1 MDRSTLTAL
10 ALVVLTGHAVAADE
24 RDLEN
29 RMKGQV
35 QANTGGKVRPDAISK
50 TPVPGVFEVRAGLDI
65 FYVDATGQYAFVE
78 GHLLDL
84 KANRDLTRERLEA
97 AARIDFASLPLD
109 LALKTVR
116 GNGKRRLAVFE
127 DPSCPYCRALHTLLS
142 QLDDVTIYTFPYPV
156 LSAESDAKARAA
168 LCAPDRAKAW
178 SELMSTGKAASPEKP
193 CQSGVDQLIELG
205 TRLSIRGTPTVFF
218 ADGRRAQGA
227 VPPDQFMAMLL
238 QAQPQEK

>member
-1 MDRSTLTAL
+1 M
-10 ALVVLTGHAVAADE
+10 
-24 RDLEN
+24 
-29 RMKGQV
+29 
-35 QANTGGKVRPDAISK
+35 
-50 TPVPGVFEVRAGLDI
+50 PGVFEVRAGLDI

-127 DPSCPYCRALHTLLS
+127 DPSCPYCRALHTLLG

-156 LSAESDAKARAA
+156 LSADSDAKARAA

-178 SELMSTGKAASPEKP
+178 SELMRTGKATSPAKP

-205 TRLSIRGTPTVFF
+205 NRLEHPRH
-218 ADGRRAQGA
+218 ADGLLRGRPPRARRRAAGPVHGDA
-227 VPPDQFMAMLL
+227 PSGPTAGEVTCATPSSS
-238 QAQPQEK
+238 

>member
-1 MDRSTLTAL
+1 MVRAVLMMLLSVLL
-10 ALVVLTGHAVAADE
+10 AHRVLAADDRE
-24 RDLEN
+24 SEN
-29 RMKGQV
+29 RLKAHV
-35 QANTGGKVRPDAISK
+35 QANTGGKVRPDAITK

-84 KANRDLTRERLEA
+84 KAGRDLTRERLEA
-97 AARIDFASLPLD
+97 AARIDFASLPLE
-109 LALKTVR
+109 LALKTVQ

-127 DPSCPYCRALHTLLS
+127 DPNCPYCKALHTLLG

-156 LSAESDAKARAA
+156 LSADSDAKTRAA

-178 SELMSTGKAASPEKP
+178 FDLMRTGKAAPAKP

-205 TRLSIRGTPTVFF
+205 NRLSIRGTPTVFF

-227 VPPDQFMAMLL
+227 VPPDQFMAMFL
-238 QAQPQEK
+238 QTQP

>member
-1 MDRSTLTAL
+1 MVRAIVTLLLTAL
-10 ALVVLTGHAVAADE
+10 SARQVLAVDDRE
-24 RDLEN
+24 WESRLTT
-29 RMKGQV
+29 QV
-35 QANTGGKVRPDAISK
+35 QAHTGGKVRPDAISK

-84 KANRDLTRERLEA
+84 KANHDITRERLEA

-127 DPSCPYCRALHTLLS
+127 DPNCPYCKALHTLLG
-142 QLDDVTIYTFPYPV
+142 QLDDVTIYTFPYPG
-156 LSAESDAKARAA
+156 LSADSDAKARAA
-168 LCAPDRAKAW
+168 LCAPDRVKAW
-178 SELMSTGKAASPEKP
+178 SELMRTGRATPAGP

-205 TRLSIRGTPTVFF
+205 NRLSIRGTPTVFF
-218 ADGRRAQGA
+218 SDGRRAQGA
-227 VPPDQFMAMLL
+227 VPPDQFMATFL
-238 QAQPQEK
+238 QAQP

>member
-1 MDRSTLTAL
+1 MVRSTLTAL
-10 ALVVLTGHAVAADE
+10 ALVVLTGHAIAADD

-29 RMKGQV
+29 RLKGQV

-142 QLDDVTIYTFPYPV
+142 QLDNVTIYTFPYPV
-156 LSAESDAKARAA
+156 LTADSDAKARAA

-178 SELMSTGKAASPEKP
+178 SELMSTGKATSPAKP

-205 TRLSIRGTPTVFF
+205 NRLSIRGTPTVFF

-238 QAQPQEK
+238 QAQPQER

>member
-1 MDRSTLTAL
+1 MVRSTLTAL
-10 ALVVLTGHAVAADE
+10 ALVALSGHAIAADE
-24 RDLEN
+24 RDLGN
-29 RMKGQV
+29 RLKGQV
-35 QANTGGKVRPDAISK
+35 QANTGGKVRPDAITK

-127 DPSCPYCRALHTLLS
+127 DPSCPYCRALHTLLGR
-142 QLDDVTIYTFPYPV
+142 LDDVTIYTFPYPV
-156 LSAESDAKARAA
+156 LSADSDAKARAA

-178 SELMSTGKAASPEKP
+178 SELMSTGKATSPAKP

-205 TRLSIRGTPTVFF
+205 NRLSIRGTPTVFF

-238 QAQPQEK
+238 QAQPQER

>member
-1 MDRSTLTAL
+1 MIRLTLTAL
-10 ALVVLTGHAVAADE
+10 ALVLLTGHGIAADE
-24 RDLEN
+24 RDIEN
-29 RMKGQV
+29 RLKAQV
-35 QANTGGKVRPDAISK
+35 QANTGGKVRPDAVSR
-50 TPVPGVFEVRAGLDI
+50 TAVPGVFEVRAGLDI

-116 GNGKRRLAVFE
+116 GSGKRRLAVFE
-127 DPSCPYCRALHTLLS
+127 DPSCPYCRALHTLLG

-156 LSAESDAKARAA
+156 LSADSDAKARAA
-168 LCAPDRAKAW
+168 LCAPDRVKAW
-178 SELMSTGKAASPEKP
+178 SELMRTGKATIPAKP

-205 TRLSIRGTPTVFF
+205 NRLSIRGTPTVFF

-238 QAQPQEK
+238 QAQPQER